1 MSAQPPQPQAQHQA
15 SFQIE
20 KIYVKDVSLEI
31 PNAPQIFTEQIQPE
45 LGVQIGTQIS
55 NFAEGL
61 FEVTVSAT
69 VTAKAGERTVFLAE
83 AVQAG
88 IFSLRNV
95 PLPATASASHGALPA
110 GDYVALRVSD
120 TGGGIGPDALPHIF
134 DIVCGAVVFLH
145 DTVKIHRTVH
155 GSGSLYFFCS
165 SDCHDA
171 FRKAPDRYLSG
182 SDAIAASDVARRE
195 KIALPVW
202 QLGRPDPDAPP
213 TTIGEV
219 PGR

>member
-1 MSAQPPQPQAQHQA
+1 VSAQPPQPEQQA

-31 PNAPQIFTEQIQPE
+31 PNAPQIFTEQIQPQLE
-45 LGVQIGTQIS
+45 VQIGTEVT

-95 PLPATASASHGALPA
+95 PQQEVDPLLSIGCPTIVFPYLRETMSDLVVRGGFPPVLLSPVSFEALYMQRA
-110 GDYVALRVSD
+110 QQ
-120 TGGGIGPDALPHIF
+120 
-134 DIVCGAVVFLH
+134 
-145 DTVKIHRTVH
+145 
-155 GSGSLYFFCS
+155 
-165 SDCHDA
+165 
-171 FRKAPDRYLSG
+171 
-182 SDAIAASDVARRE
+182 AASQPLIQPAR
-195 KIALPVW
+195 
-202 QLGRPDPDAPP
+202 
-213 TTIGEV
+213 
-219 PGR
+219 